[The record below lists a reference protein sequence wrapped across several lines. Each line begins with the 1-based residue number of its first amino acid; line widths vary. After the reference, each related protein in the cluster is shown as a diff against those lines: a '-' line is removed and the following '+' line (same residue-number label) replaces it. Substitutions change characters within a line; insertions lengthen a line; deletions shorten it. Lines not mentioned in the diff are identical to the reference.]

1 MTNARIRSPL
11 ARRASLIDAR
21 NRNERNDQIFANTLS
36 AYIVPAR
43 DSRSKNVKADRKL
56 LVEESVRN
64 RRFCRVTRHV
74 SLMSE
79 LKSVTDARRGA

>member
-43 DSRSKNVKADRKL
+43 DSRSKNVRK
-56 LVEESVRN
+56 RN
-64 RRFCRVTRHV
+64 RELLP
-74 SLMSE
+74 SLAKE
-79 LKSVTDARRGA
+79 DPRGIAAFAV

>member
-43 DSRSKNVKADRKL
+43 DLRSKNVKADREL
-56 LVEESVRN
+56 LP
-64 RRFCRVTRHV
+64 
-74 SLMSE
+74 SLVKDPWGIAAFAM
-79 LKSVTDARRGA
+79 